1 MIKTLLSLLC
11 IVSILFFVRPESI
24 VHTSQLALRNVAVVD
39 PGSGLIRNGLTVLI
53 EGNRIVDVGPLAKVQ
68 IPRAARVIDA
78 SNKFVVPGLWDM
90 HVHLFGKDYLK
101 LFTANGVTG
110 VRIMWGF
117 PVFAEWRKQ
126 IEQGEL
132 IGPRLIIG
140 SPIIDGPKP
149 IWQGSISVASEV
161 EGRQAVVKVK
171 RDGADFVKVYSKLP
185 RAAYFAIADEAKK
198 QGIPFV
204 GHVPESVSV
213 REASMAGQRSIE
225 HLTGFLAACSSREAE
240 LQEARRKAYAD
251 LPDGQ
256 SLPKLENLRPITRMM
271 VDTFDANKAA
281 ALFAVL
287 KANDTWQCPTLTVL
301 RSTAFMNDPDFRN
314 DTRLKYLPTQTT
326 ALWDPAKDFRFK
338 DRTVEDIQ
346 LARIVFER
354 QEMMVGQLNKAEV
367 PLLAGTD
374 TPNPFCFPGFSL
386 HDELVLLVQ
395 AGLSPLE
402 ALRSA
407 TINPARFLGMDKELG
422 TIEPDK
428 LADLVILDA
437 NPLQDIKNTQKI
449 HAVIMNGRLLNRKQ
463 LDRLLEETESTASR

>member
-1 MIKTLLSLLC
+1 M
-11 IVSILFFVRPESI
+11 
-24 VHTSQLALRNVAVVD
+24 
-39 PGSGLIRNGLTVLI
+39 
-53 EGNRIVDVGPLAKVQ
+53 
-68 IPRAARVIDA
+68 
-78 SNKFVVPGLWDM
+78 
-90 HVHLFGKDYLK
+90 
-101 LFTANGVTG
+101 
-110 VRIMWGF
+110 
-117 PVFAEWRKQ
+117 
-126 IEQGEL
+126 
-132 IGPRLIIG
+132 
-140 SPIIDGPKP
+140 
-149 IWQGSISVASEV
+149 
-161 EGRQAVVKVK
+161 
-171 RDGADFVKVYSKLP
+171 
-185 RAAYFAIADEAKK
+185 
-198 QGIPFV
+198 
-204 GHVPESVSV
+204 

-301 RSTAFMNDPDFRN
+301 RSVAFMNDPEFRN

-386 HDELVLLVQ
+386 RDELVLLVQ